1 MIPYSTQSISNQDIR
16 AVTKILKSRLI
27 TQGKVVQIFEKTLA
41 KKVGAKYAVS
51 ANSATSALHMACLAL
66 GLSKKD
72 YLWTSSNSFVA
83 SANCGRFCGANIDFV
98 DIDKDTWNISV
109 DSLEKKLIKAKKIKK
124 LPKIIVIVHFAGQPA
139 EMEKIHKLKIKYG
152 FKIIE
157 DASHALGAKI
167 GKKAIGNCFYSEIS
181 VFSFHP
187 VKSMTTAEGGMAL
200 TNSLKLEEKL
210 RLFGNHGITR
220 DLKMMKKKLNKPW
233 YYEQIKLGFNYRMNE
248 LQAALGLSQLKRLDL
263 FIKKRNLIAKQY
275 KKAFK
280 NSNIQFQKIK
290 KNYYSSYHLFVIK
303 ILEIDKFKYDRI
315 FNLLREKKLGVNLHY
330 LPIHKQPYY
339 SKLKNY
345 DNLTVSE
352 DYAKTAFSI
361 PIYYDLNKKKLN
373 YAIKVIKTILAS

>member
-1 MIPYSTQSISNQDIR
+1 
-16 AVTKILKSRLI
+16 
-27 TQGKVVQIFEKTLA
+27 
-41 KKVGAKYAVS
+41 
-51 ANSATSALHMACLAL
+51 
-66 GLSKKD
+66 
-72 YLWTSSNSFVA
+72 
-83 SANCGRFCGANIDFV
+83 
-98 DIDKDTWNISV
+98 
-109 DSLEKKLIKAKKIKK
+109 
-124 LPKIIVIVHFAGQPA
+124 
-139 EMEKIHKLKIKYG
+139 
-152 FKIIE
+152 
-157 DASHALGAKI
+157 
-167 GKKAIGNCFYSEIS
+167 
-181 VFSFHP
+181 
-187 VKSMTTAEGGMAL
+187 
-200 TNSLKLEEKL
+200 
-210 RLFGNHGITR
+210 
-220 DLKMMKKKLNKPW
+220 
-233 YYEQIKLGFNYRMNE
+233 MNE

-315 FNLLREKKLGVNLHY
+315 FNLLRKKKLGVNLHY